1 MFYSFKRIYFFLFFI
16 EMGDQQRGNYILME
30 NNRAAGTIIGYRG
43 NTGEARQNSRIV
55 MRNNEAGEG
64 VFEFFDNDDITENLG
79 QRRCVVPFSFMAGLI
94 IGALAGYT
102 LRMQLTH
109 PH

>member
-1 MFYSFKRIYFFLFFI
+1 MFTHTQEHIFYFFI

-30 NNRAAGTIIGYRG
+30 NNRARGTIIGYRG

-64 VFEFFDNDDITENLG
+64 VFEFFEDDGVAENLG
-79 QRRCVVPFSFMAGLI
+79 QRRCVPVFSFMAGLI
-94 IGALAGYT
+94 IGVLAGYA
-102 LRMQLTH
+102 LRMQLTP